1 MQELLLQRL
10 AEEQQDF
17 GYTQFFLYLK
27 NGFDAIF
34 YAVNAVLNKWEF
46 LGFILA
52 PFVVFCII
60 ALIRKIKG

>member
-1 MQELLLQRL
+1 M
-10 AEEQQDF
+10 EEQVVF
-17 GYTQFFLYLK
+17 GYSQFFSYLRD
-27 NGFDAIF
+27 GFDAIL